1 MSYENGQIKS
11 INSNSLKLTYEYSSD
26 RVIISNSGTPI
37 YRIDIADK
45 LATRITDLKDQSAQ
59 QKIYDGNRNLVK
71 IEAYFNGNLTDTKIL
86 TYSNGN
92 LASLTQTYPEDPAVK
107 RVTTYNYATEVA
119 TKVATDARSL
129 IFSSLD
135 LYIPSFLTGFISR
148 NILTSSLYV
157 YTSGNFRS
165 DINKT
170 YTYTRNGNGTPNK
183 IVENTHAV
191 TVSNGLQTRDESTKQ
206 TTLIN
211 STCN

>member
-1 MSYENGQIKS
+1 MITISSMLMLSWKKKPDDEPATVGPCEKKYEVLYGESVSTNETASVSYENGQIKS

-26 RVIISNSGTPI
+26 RVIISNSGTPS

-59 QKIYDGNRNLVK
+59 QMTYDGNRNLVK

-119 TKVATDARSL
+119 TKVDTDARSFFLVHL
-129 IFSSLD
+129 ISTFHH
-135 LYIPSFLTGFISR
+135 FLPDPFPEI
-148 NILTSSLYV
+148 
-157 YTSGNFRS
+157 F
-165 DINKT
+165 
-170 YTYTRNGNGTPNK
+170 
-183 IVENTHAV
+183 
-191 TVSNGLQTRDESTKQ
+191 
-206 TTLIN
+206 
-211 STCN
+211 

>member
-1 MSYENGQIKS
+1 M
-11 INSNSLKLTYEYSSD
+11 T
-26 RVIISNSGTPI
+26 
-37 YRIDIADK
+37 
-45 LATRITDLKDQSAQ
+45 
-59 QKIYDGNRNLVK
+59 YDGNRNLVK
-71 IEAYFNGNLTDTKIL
+71 IEAYFSRNLNDTKIL

-107 RVTTYNYATEVA
+107 RVTTYNHATEVA
-119 TKVATDARSL
+119 TKVDTDARSL
-129 IFSSLD
+129 IFGSLD
-135 LYIPSFLTGFISR
+135 LYIPSFLAGSISR

-165 DINKT
+165 DINRT
-170 YTYTRNGNGTPNK
+170 YTYTRNGSGTPNK